1 MKFTVN
7 RTELLAAAQNA
18 ERIAPRVSTIEILQ
32 CAYLQASQDTL
43 TVASGNLEIALE
55 QQLPAQIDRDGS
67 VVVKAPLLSGMLR
80 LLDGERVTFQM
91 KSGKLVVS
99 SGNAE
104 YAIPVMDA
112 AQYPRMEIPCPAAT
126 VPVSGIPSLTKR
138 TAFAVSEDTARPML
152 KCVNLIFG
160 ADGLQAVSTDSFR
173 IASAKGDRESRGNI
187 SFLIPAA
194 SLEKLA
200 GLVSDR
206 EKLQVGT
213 TGKAI
218 VFRKENFL
226 FAARIMEWPY
236 LAVSQ
241 VLSNLKQQFTVLT
254 DSALLRD
261 TILQALSVTG
271 TQNRFSLSFAGNR
284 LTVRCESEYGISET
298 AMDVVAL
305 SGEPAGVYWYSPTQ
319 LLECLKALN
328 GTLTE
333 GPLKGD
339 IASYFANDALF
350 VCLGGVNAHKGLRE
364 TLLSLGVTEVMEAM
378 DMDQFT
384 NPQVRQA
391 IGILRREVQSI
402 PGIRYYQ
409 CTWNPRFKGVDDYL
423 LDWTKR
429 KTA

>member
-7 RTELLAAAQNA
+7 RKELLAAAQNA
-18 ERIAPRVSTIEILQ
+18 ERIAPRASAVEILQ
-32 CAYLQASQDTL
+32 CSYLLAEQDTL

-55 QQLPAQIDRDGS
+55 QKLPANIQEEGC

-80 LLDGERVTFQM
+80 LLAGERVMLQM
-91 KSGKLVVS
+91 KNGKLTVS
-99 SGNAE
+99 SEGAE
-104 YAIPVMDA
+104 YTISIMDA
-112 AQYPRMEIPCPAAT
+112 ASYPRMEIPCPAAT

-138 TAFAVSEDTARPML
+138 TAFAVSEEAARPML

-187 SFLIPAA
+187 SFLVPAA

-200 GLVSDR
+200 ALVDNR

-213 TGKAI
+213 TGKTI

-226 FAARIMEWPY
+226 FAARIMEGPY

-241 VLSNLKQQFTVLT
+241 VLSNLKQQFTILT
-254 DSALLRD
+254 DAALLRD

-305 SGEPAGVYWYSPTQ
+305 SGEPVGVYWYNPAQ
-319 LLECLKALN
+319 LMECLKALN
-328 GTLTE
+328 GTLMLE
-333 GPLKGD
+333 VVQHSALLLKTD
-339 IASYFANDALF
+339 EL
-350 VCLGGVNAHKGLRE
+350 VCFQMAVRE
-364 TLLSLGVTEVMEAM
+364 PKAIESKPQKTKKPRKEA
-378 DMDQFT
+378 
-384 NPQVRQA
+384 A
-391 IGILRREVQSI
+391 
-402 PGIRYYQ
+402 
-409 CTWNPRFKGVDDYL
+409 
-423 LDWTKR
+423 
-429 KTA
+429 

>member
-32 CAYLQASQDTL
+32 CAYLQAEQDTL

-55 QQLPAQIDRDGS
+55 QQLPAQIESEGS

-80 LLDGERVTFQM
+80 LLDGECVTFQM
-91 KSGKLVVS
+91 KNGKLIVS
-99 SGNAE
+99 SGKAE

-173 IASAKGDRESRGNI
+173 IASAKGDRE
-187 SFLIPAA
+187 
-194 SLEKLA
+194 
-200 GLVSDR
+200 
-206 EKLQVGT
+206 KLQVGT

-218 VFRKENFL
+218 VFRKEKFL
-226 FAARIMEWPY
+226 FAARIMEGPY

-254 DSALLRD
+254 DAALLRD

-328 GTLTE
+328 GTLMLE
-333 GPLKGD
+333 VVQHSALLLKTD
-339 IASYFANDALF
+339 EL
-350 VCLGGVNAHKGLRE
+350 VCFQMAVRE
-364 TLLSLGVTEVMEAM
+364 PKAIESKPQKTKKPRKEA
-378 DMDQFT
+378 
-384 NPQVRQA
+384 A
-391 IGILRREVQSI
+391 
-402 PGIRYYQ
+402 
-409 CTWNPRFKGVDDYL
+409 
-423 LDWTKR
+423 
-429 KTA
+429 

>member
-32 CAYLQASQDTL
+32 CAYLQAEQDTL

-55 QQLPAQIDRDGS
+55 QQLPARIDRDGS

-104 YAIPVMDA
+104 YAIPVKDA

-138 TAFAVSEDTARPML
+138 TAFAVSEDTTRPML

-160 ADGLQAVSTDSFR
+160 TDGLQAVSTDSFR

-187 SFLIPAA
+187 SFLVPAA

-200 GLVSDR
+200 ALVDNR

-213 TGKAI
+213 TGKTI
-218 VFRKENFL
+218 VFTKENFS
-226 FAARIMEWPY
+226 FAARIMEGPY
-236 LAVSQ
+236 IAVSQ

-254 DSALLRD
+254 DSSLLRD
-261 TILQALSVTG
+261 AISQTLSVTG
-271 TQNRFSLSFAGNR
+271 TQNRFSLSFAGSR

-298 AMDVVAL
+298 ATDVVAL
-305 SGEPAGVYWYSPTQ
+305 SGEPAGVYWYNPAQ
-319 LLECLKALN
+319 LMECLKALN
-328 GTLTE
+328 GTLMLE
-333 GPLKGD
+333 VVQHSALLLKTD
-339 IASYFANDALF
+339 EL
-350 VCLGGVNAHKGLRE
+350 VCFQMAVRE
-364 TLLSLGVTEVMEAM
+364 PKAIEVKPQKTKKPRKEA
-378 DMDQFT
+378 
-384 NPQVRQA
+384 A
-391 IGILRREVQSI
+391 
-402 PGIRYYQ
+402 
-409 CTWNPRFKGVDDYL
+409 
-423 LDWTKR
+423 
-429 KTA
+429 